1 MWTKCPN
8 KECGI
13 QFKISDNMFG
23 KTVECKKCGNEF
35 KAMFSTEP
43 PPAVDIFEKEEKK
56 ESSQQQLK
64 QEIAQKIK
72 AIHDKIK
79 NYIPQLESA
88 ESANE
93 NESGTRMIIDR
104 ILQDVLGYNFQDI
117 RTEQKIE
124 GGRADYV
131 LSLNGR
137 DVLVIEAKRI
147 GLKLKEKQVF
157 QAATY
162 GAFSGIVWVLLTNA
176 AVWELYRVSADGK
189 VKTDRV
195 FSLDLRE
202 GLDKETGQ
210 YMYLI
215 SRHGMEHPG
224 FIENL
229 WKKISA
235 LCYENIMETILSDQ
249 IIPQLRSCLCTKYG
263 CNLSDKDVRR
273 ALENNIF
280 DLN

>member
-8 KECGI
+8 GECGI

-56 ESSQQQLK
+56 ENSQQQLK
-64 QEIAQKIK
+64 QEITRRIK
-72 AIHDKIK
+72 SIQDKSK
-79 NYIPQLESA
+79 NYIPQLEA
-88 ESANE
+88 AQSANE

-147 GLKLKEKQVF
+147 GLKLKEKQ
-157 QAATY
+157 A
-162 GAFSGIVWVLLTNA
+162 
-176 AVWELYRVSADGK
+176 
-189 VKTDRV
+189 
-195 FSLDLRE
+195 
-202 GLDKETGQ
+202 
-210 YMYLI
+210 
-215 SRHGMEHPG
+215 
-224 FIENL
+224 
-229 WKKISA
+229 
-235 LCYENIMETILSDQ
+235 
-249 IIPQLRSCLCTKYG
+249 
-263 CNLSDKDVRR
+263 
-273 ALENNIF
+273 
-280 DLN
+280 

>member
-1 MWTKCPN
+1 MWTKCPDQT
-8 KECGI
+8 CGI
-13 QFKISDNMFG
+13 QFKVSDNMFG

-43 PPAVDIFEKEEKK
+43 PPAVDIFEKEERK
-56 ESSQQQLK
+56 ENSQQELK
-64 QEIAQKIK
+64 QEIIQRIK
-72 AIHDKIK
+72 SIQDRSK
-79 NYIPQLESA
+79 NYIPQLEA
-88 ESANE
+88 AQSANE

-137 DVLVIEAKRI
+137 DMLVIEAKRI

-162 GAFSGIVWVLLTNA
+162 GAFSGITWVLLTNA

-189 VKTDRV
+189 VKTERV
-195 FSLDLRE
+195 FALDLRE
-202 GLDKETGQ
+202 GLDNETGQ
-210 YMYLI
+210 YMYLL

-235 LCYENIMETILSDQ
+235 LCYENIMETILSDG
-249 IIPQLRSCLCTKYG
+249 IIPQLRACLCKKYG

-280 DLN
+280 DVN